1 MAIVDENLQLSG
13 IKCERCVARLTL
25 VLKDHPGLEYANV
38 NLMGGLQLSYD
49 DELTSREVLLEAIA
63 RGGFHPLP
71 GF

>member
-1 MAIVDENLQLSG
+1 MAIVDENLHLSG
-13 IKCERCVARLTL
+13 IKCERCVTRLTL

-49 DELTSREVLLEAIA
+49 DELTSREALLEAIA

-71 GF
+71 GL

>member
-1 MAIVDENLQLSG
+1 MAIVDETLHLSG
-13 IKCERCVARLTL
+13 IKCERCVTRLTL

-49 DELTSREVLLEAIA
+49 DELTTREALIEAIA

-71 GF
+71 GL

>member
-1 MAIVDENLQLSG
+1 MAIVDETLHLSG
-13 IKCERCVARLTL
+13 IKCERCVTRLTL

-49 DELTSREVLLEAIA
+49 DELTTREALLEAIA

-71 GF
+71 GL

>member
-1 MAIVDENLQLSG
+1 MAIVDETLHLSG
-13 IKCERCVARLTL
+13 IKCERCVTRLTL

-49 DELTSREVLLEAIA
+49 DQLTTREALLEAIA

-71 GF
+71 GL

>member
-1 MAIVDENLQLSG
+1 VT
-13 IKCERCVARLTL
+13 RLTL

-49 DELTSREVLLEAIA
+49 DELTSREALLEAIA

-71 GF
+71 GL